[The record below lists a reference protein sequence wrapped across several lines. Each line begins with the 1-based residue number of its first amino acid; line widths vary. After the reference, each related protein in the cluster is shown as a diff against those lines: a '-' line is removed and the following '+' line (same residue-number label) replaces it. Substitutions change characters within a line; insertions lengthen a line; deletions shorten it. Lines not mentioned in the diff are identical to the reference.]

1 MPANKQKCVHSN
13 PIAKAQHIGF
23 CFAITNRAGTYEN
36 NASLLSF
43 FFLSAC
49 SGHIEVTSS
58 MLSHSIFRF
67 DNLLT
72 AGKTTASMRARL
84 IYVCIY
90 IYVYISLVL
99 RNSHAIKQFQRTTG
113 TLVSTAEASFFF
125 FFFEERLHSFKSSR
139 SRRPHVVHRLKKVAA
154 LEKTP
159 SIHTQ
164 QSVSMTIHSTA
175 FKKENMIYFC
185 PAVQNSACNVITH
198 KRHRPAL
205 QSHFTVQ
212 QHPNT

>member
-1 MPANKQKCVHSN
+1 MGRVFCHLMNDITFFHARVLLILPCEEPFSHIVPPQRQRCIQNDHMVRSPRNEATQICLQTNKSVCTPTPLRRHNTLV
-13 PIAKAQHIGF
+13 
-23 CFAITNRAGTYEN
+23 FA
-36 NASLLSF
+36 LLSQIELAHMKIMQVSSLFF

-113 TLVSTAEASFFF
+113 TLVSTAEASFF
-125 FFFEERLHSFKSSR
+125 SS
-139 SRRPHVVHRLKKVAA
+139 SLKNDYTVLSHHGHVDRMWYIV
-154 LEKTP
+154 
-159 SIHTQ
+159 
-164 QSVSMTIHSTA
+164 
-175 FKKENMIYFC
+175 
-185 PAVQNSACNVITH
+185 
-198 KRHRPAL
+198 
-205 QSHFTVQ
+205 
-212 QHPNT
+212 